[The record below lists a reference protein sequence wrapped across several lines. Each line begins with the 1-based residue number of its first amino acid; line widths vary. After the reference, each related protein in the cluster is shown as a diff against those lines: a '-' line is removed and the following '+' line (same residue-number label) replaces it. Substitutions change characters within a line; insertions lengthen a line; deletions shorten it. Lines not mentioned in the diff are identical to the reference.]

1 MRGDGFKMAA
11 LVAAGAF
18 VGAGLV
24 LAGARAAQP
33 AAVPPAPVRVVVVL
47 PPREPE
53 ASATGDDASAR
64 RGAEADRV
72 PTAPVPAASALQRVA
87 SAVRTSLAAS
97 ARPERVAASLRGS
110 VAAAVQRQRAAS
122 APQAP
127 VLAAKPE
134 RAANVR
140 HGPKGAAAK
149 PERLA
154 KAVRAPSS
162 TPATAART
170 AGQPGRRLSPEVVAR
185 LRTPKGAHSEQVRRL
200 LERAG
205 RLLERGARWDAMA
218 LYARVLQAH
227 PGDADALM
235 GVALCRFELGD
246 RKTARRLLDRLL
258 ARAPSHGPAAILRG
272 FLEQLA
278 RRPAAAVSWYRQALE
293 HLDDDAAL
301 AEELR
306 QVVAALGGDARP
318 SLAEAR

>member
-1 MRGDGFKMAA
+1 MRGEGFKMAA
-11 LVAAGAF
+11 VVAAGAL

-33 AAVPPAPVRVVVVL
+33 AQVPPAPVRVVVVL

-53 ASATGDDASAR
+53 ASITGDDASAR

-72 PTAPVPAASALQRVA
+72 PTAPVAAASALQRVA
-87 SAVRTSLAAS
+87 NAVRTSLAAS
-97 ARPERVAASLRGS
+97 ARPERVVASLRGS

-127 VLAAKPE
+127 EL
-134 RAANVR
+134 
-140 HGPKGAAAK
+140 AAK

-154 KAVRAPSS
+154 KAVAAPASS
-162 TPATAART
+162 ERVATPARA
-170 AGQPGRRLSPEVVAR
+170 AGQSGRRLSPEVVAR
-185 LRTPKGAHSEQVRRL
+185 LRTPKGAHSEQVRRA
-200 LERAG
+200 LEQAG
-205 RLLERGARWDAMA
+205 RLLERGVKWDALA

-246 RKTARRLLDRLL
+246 RKTARRLLDQLL
-258 ARAPSHGPAAILRG
+258 ARTPSHGPAAILRG

-293 HLDDDAAL
+293 HLDDDPAL

-318 SLAEAR
+318 SLAEAP